1 MAFEVARVHSLIC
14 SSIKDDCDYKNGKH
28 QSPSRECI
36 TEQAQGYVHLLKD
49 LPCDSNV
56 LNQWSEA
63 SPLEASSCSTTEA
76 GSDEDD
82 DLFAGLAQ
90 QIAHSMLDDEKNGTE
105 SGALGGS
112 TCLEPQG
119 FMDVLEVDKVSVI
132 SAFVS
137 PSFPCSMFRCQN
149 YLYGQSNQ
157 SLIILL

>member
-14 SSIKDDCDYKNGKH
+14 SSIKDECDFKNGKH

-76 GSDEDD
+76 GSDEED

-90 QIAHSMLDDEKNGTE
+90 QIAHSMLDDEKTGTE
-105 SGALGGS
+105 SGVLGGS
-112 TCLEPQG
+112 RCLEPQG
-119 FMDVLEVDKVSVI
+119 FMDVLEVDKVSVF
-132 SAFVS
+132 SALDS
-137 PSFPCSMFRCQN
+137 PSFPCSIFGCQN
-149 YLYGQSNQ
+149 VL
-157 SLIILL
+157 